1 MAPTSQAPT
10 SSAPTVAPPGE
21 CENRA
26 YLCNIWASLG
36 YCVPAAGHADYMH
49 AECAA
54 ACHTCPGSE
63 IPTPP
68 PNAATTPRPSTPA
81 PTAAVPCHYT
91 SCGAV
96 GRCGSQQAGCAAH
109 GERHEVRCCADTA
122 IAGWRKRSDTCPW
135 TESDNFNSANSVCLS
150 DKTFNEAN
158 DFCASV
164 GARLCTVAEAE
175 DNCLRGT
182 GCGHDVDQIWTSDAG
197 TLSRAIAARMAFS
210 VDGEAAPLRQ
220 VTSTAEPDV
229 DLEASSAAGDGD
241 GDGES
246 DPAAVIGAV
255 FGALAVVAVVVV
267 LFVLHHKGRPG
278 AGESPKAVDSEHTD
292 NYAPLDRTVE
302 EGSSIRFKSVRRGN
316 PAYIN
321 SVAEA
326 PVAENVA
333 TAT

>member
-1 MAPTSQAPT
+1 MAPTSRAPTTVSYSPTTATPTSMAPTSQAPT

-49 AECAA
+49 AECPA

-91 SCGAV
+91 
-96 GRCGSQQAGCAAH
+96 
-109 GERHEVRCCADTA
+109 
-122 IAGWRKRSDTCPW
+122 CPW

-150 DKTFNEAN
+150 DKTFHEAN

-292 NYAPLDRTVE
+292 NYAHLDRTVE

-326 PVAENVA
+326 PVAENIA